1 MRVELIR
8 VGAGFYDGPGNRG
21 VGELW
26 EVVIKLAGDP
36 DIKLAGAWDKV
47 EAVDHAIGRIE
58 TMLAGLRRMKE
69 SIQQEHDNE

>member
-8 VGAGFYDGPGNRG
+8 CGGGFYDGPQKRG

-26 EVVIKLAGDP
+26 EVAIKLAGDP
-36 DIKLAGAWDKV
+36 DIILAAAWDKV

-58 TMLAGLRRMKE
+58 TMLAGLRMMKHT
-69 SIQQEHDNE
+69 IQIGYDNE